1 MTQSDVTTRADLIL
15 QGRIARRPVT
25 FVGTLVDGKLTQI
38 SGCVTLNASLLSILS
53 DLGVDYGEAAKVLNT
68 LVGSGDIVLEKL
80 AAAYGSGK
88 SKSVQVGLIITLG
101 DSSVQ
106 FALLKGMGDT
116 KGFIVG
122 VILSSRHES
131 GPEAS
136 KESRPKTF
144 LSGLIGDFSIGNLG
158 VYYASEEFEGVSF
171 FGADEFQDATQF
183 TPGPSRITPPQTFP
197 KGVQFSAE
205 VLVGGVNL
213 LDQLALNK
221 AETTTPKE
229 QQPSSGKD
237 EAGKAEETLAK
248 GSTHWIEVKKAIGP
262 LSIRRIGL
270 SYEAQKLGIKLDA
283 GLQLSVLT
291 LSLEGL
297 GLSYP
302 INKFTTKPKE
312 IWDNLEFHLDGAA
325 VAFSGGPLT
334 IGGGL
339 LKLEVPDHPDWLRL
353 DGFLLIRTEIFT
365 ITAIGS
371 YANMNGTAS
380 LFVFAALQKEL
391 GGPAFFYVT
400 GLAVG
405 FGINRALK
413 LPAIEEVY
421 NFPLIKAAT
430 DRKYLVENLD
440 LTTISQK
447 LDTYIYP
454 LPGNFW
460 MAAGVKFSSFGFIQ
474 SFAMLTVSFGTQ
486 FEIALLGLSRI
497 SVPMQLSGEE
507 DLTPIACA
515 ELAIKVSFST
525 ATGLLAVEA
534 RLTDN
539 SFLFSKDCRL
549 MGGFAFYI
557 WFGGE
562 HEGDFVVTLGGYH
575 AKFLKPPWYP
585 VVPRLGIHWQVSTAL
600 SITGE
605 TYFALTPSCL
615 MAGGKL
621 AIVFQAGPIRAWF
634 YAYADFLIAW
644 KPFHYD
650 IEVGIRIGVALHL
663 VIFTLTIE
671 LAASVHLWGPPFGGI
686 AHVSLS
692 IISFDIPFGDQGRG
706 EPEPLTWEQ
715 FHQSFLPRSTAKE
728 GGDPLVTTIRI
739 TGGLISEREIGKGDE
754 KQTLRLV
761 NAHQFSF
768 ITESVIPS
776 TELSLNASKANV
788 KAAELPLGIRP
799 MGKAT
804 LDSKHDV
811 SLRRDGSQNGWG
823 NEYLEFKPVLKN
835 VPFALWSKDTSRL
848 KVPTAETIRNVP
860 NGLQVS
866 LKTRAP
872 IHSLGP
878 IDLEKFKYEII
889 PKLIP
894 WVEIQPP
901 KGIPAPNKK
910 TLINTIWNDPAVTQ
924 KRNAILNGL
933 RKATD
938 IESMELSD
946 LAANAERIF
955 QAMPEMAE
963 LGEPL
968 KPPKSN

>member
-1 MTQSDVTTRADLIL
+1 MTQADVTSRADLIL
-15 QGRIARRPVT
+15 QGRIARRPIT
-25 FVGTLVDGKLTQI
+25 FVGTLVEGKLTQI
-38 SGCVTLNASLLSILS
+38 SGCVTLSASLLSILS

-68 LVGSGDIVLEKL
+68 LVGSGDVVLEKL

-88 SKSVQVGLIITLG
+88 SRCIQVGLIINLG
-101 DSSVQ
+101 HNSVQ
-106 FALLKGMGDT
+106 FALLQGMGDK

-122 VILSSRHES
+122 VTLSSS
-131 GPEAS
+131 PGTGPKAS
-136 KESRPKTF
+136 KDSPPKTF
-144 LSGLIGDFSIGNLG
+144 LSGLLGDISIGNLG

-171 FGADEFQDATQF
+171 FGADEFQDATRLALE
-183 TPGPSRITPPQTFP
+183 PSRITPPRTFS
-197 KGVQFSAE
+197 KGVKVSAE
-205 VLVGGVNL
+205 ILLGGVNL
-213 LDQLALNK
+213 LDQLSINK
-221 AETTTPKE
+221 AETAAPRE
-229 QQPSSGKD
+229 QQPPQGKD
-237 EAGKAEETLAK
+237 AAGKAEETLAK

-262 LSIRRIGL
+262 LSVRRVGL
-270 SYEAQKLGIKLDA
+270 GYEAQKLAIKLDA

-291 LSLEGL
+291 LTLEGL

-302 INKFTTKPKE
+302 INKLTTKPKE
-312 IWDNLEFHLDGAA
+312 IWDNLEFHLDGAS

-339 LKLEVPDHPDWLRL
+339 IKVEVPRHPDWLQL
-353 DGFLLIRTEIFT
+353 DGFLLIRTAVFT

-371 YANMNGTAS
+371 YANINGTTS

-391 GGPAFFYVT
+391 GGPAFFFVT

-413 LPAIEEVY
+413 LPAIEEVH

-430 DRKYLVENLD
+430 DRKYLAENLD
-440 LTTISQK
+440 LRAISQR

-454 LPGNFW
+454 LQGNFW
-460 MAAGVKFSSFGFIQ
+460 MAAGVKFSSFAFIQ

-486 FEIALLGLSRI
+486 IEIALLGLSRI
-497 SVPMQLSGEE
+497 SVPMQLPGEV

-515 ELAIKVSFST
+515 ELAIKASFST

-539 SFLFSKDCRL
+539 SFLFSRDCRL
-549 MGGFAFYI
+549 RGGFAFYI
-557 WFGGE
+557 WFAGE

-575 AKFLKPPWYP
+575 AKFVKPPWYP
-585 VVPRLGIHWQVSTAL
+585 MVPRLGIHWQISTAL

-615 MAGGKL
+615 MAGGRL
-621 AIVFQAGPIRAWF
+621 DLVFHAGPIRAWF
-634 YAYADFLIAW
+634 HAYADFLIAW

-663 VIFTLTIE
+663 AIFTLSIE
-671 LAASVHLWGPPFGGI
+671 LAAWLHLWGPPFGGI

-692 IISFDIPFGDQGRG
+692 IISFDIPFGDQDQG
-706 EPEPLTWEQ
+706 EPEPLTWDQ
-715 FHQSFLPRSTAKE
+715 FHRSFLPHSKANG
-728 GGDPLVTTIRI
+728 GGDPLVSSIRMI
-739 TGGLISEREIGKGDE
+739 GGLISEREIGEGDK

-761 NAHQFSF
+761 NAHQLSF

-776 TELSLNASKANV
+776 TELSLNASKAT
-788 KAAELPLGIRP
+788 ADTSALPLGIRP

-804 LDSKHDV
+804 LNSRHDV
-811 SLRRDGSQNGWG
+811 SLRRDGSRDGWG
-823 NEYLEFKPVLKN
+823 DEYFDFKPVLKN
-835 VPFALWSKDTSRL
+835 VPFALWSKDSSRL

-872 IHSLGP
+872 IHALAP
-878 IDLEKFKYEII
+878 IDLEKFKYERI
-889 PKLIP
+889 PKSIP
-894 WVEIQPP
+894 WMEIQPP
-901 KGIPAPNKK
+901 KEIPAPDKQ
-910 TLINTIWNDPAVTQ
+910 TLMNTIWNNPTVTQ
-924 KRNAILNGL
+924 RRNAILNGL
-933 RKATD
+933 GKPTN
-938 IESMELSD
+938 IEAIELAD
-946 LAANAERIF
+946 LAMNAAGLL
-955 QAMPEMAE
+955 QAMPEMAQ

-968 KPPKSN
+968 KPPRSN